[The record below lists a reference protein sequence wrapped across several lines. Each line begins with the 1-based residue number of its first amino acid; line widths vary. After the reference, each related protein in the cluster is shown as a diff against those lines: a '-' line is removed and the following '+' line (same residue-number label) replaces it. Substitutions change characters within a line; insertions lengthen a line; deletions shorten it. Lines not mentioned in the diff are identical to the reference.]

1 MFSKLFASKI
11 EKEMMQV
18 CPPGSE
24 LMLQYRDSSESFI
37 VSQMLKIYRD
47 SVVLL
52 GFYAKL
58 RTKDVSVKILRS
70 GLSFDTSVKRTGK
83 DKNGN
88 ALFYCD
94 MPTAI
99 TRPKASPSH
108 FKIYPNGSVKLLLTT
123 NRGEKSVVMPIWE
136 FADYGLTLANE
147 TDVELKIGTKLFQA
161 LVTVGALNAQLVNMQ
176 VPIRAWIP
184 DPKDPCGYSHVSLL
198 QNPVR
203 LPKCSRLPKV
213 WYQNPSPKRSDS
225 QAAYLKGR
233 PVTRLTYGFSLL

>member
-1 MFSKLFASKI
+1 LFSKLFASKI

-176 VPIRAWIP
+176 VANSRM
-184 DPKDPCGYSHVSLL
+184 DTGPKG
-198 QNPVR
+198 PVR
-203 LPKCSRLPKV
+203 LLSCVFTSEPRALTEMLSLAKGLVPKPK
-213 WYQNPSPKRSDS
+213 SKT
-225 QAAYLKGR
+225 K
-233 PVTRLTYGFSLL
+233 